1 MHSRRSGVVAATTAS
16 SRHNH
21 NRGRAFDERD
31 EELIKKVV
39 TKPRRRKVIKITIT
53 PSRLMELFLIVLLGW
68 FVYDNYRNDK
78 RTESSSLDEK
88 GEAASLGFSKALQT
102 KGTLGQR
109 MENAFS
115 SAFEQGYKKVLI
127 VGSDLYSLK
136 ASHIEKALEQ
146 LDKKEVVIGP
156 AQDGGYYLLGLNKK
170 LPALFCNKNWGTSS
184 VLKETLKDLRT
195 KSVALMEPLNDV
207 DDFEDLKKETE
218 LLKKLNIDVKTYQ
231 RNC

>member
-1 MHSRRSGVVAATTAS
+1 MVFVRNPKLGTVKTRLAVTVGDKMALEIYMELMRHTA
-16 SRHNH
+16 
-21 NRGRAFDERD
+21 E
-31 EELIKKVV
+31 V
-39 TKPRRRKVIKITIT
+39 TQKLSADRKVFYSDKI
-53 PSRLMELFLIVLLGW
+53 EK
-68 FVYDNYRNDK
+68 YDVW
-78 RTESSSLDEK
+78 TEMS
-88 GEAASLGFSKALQT
+88 FSKALQT
-102 KGTLGQR
+102 KGTLGKR

-136 ASHIEKALEQ
+136 ASHIEKALKQ

>member
-1 MHSRRSGVVAATTAS
+1 MQTSLLMVFVRNPKLGTVKTRLAVTVGDKMALEIYMELMRHTA
-16 SRHNH
+16 
-21 NRGRAFDERD
+21 E
-31 EELIKKVV
+31 V
-39 TKPRRRKVIKITIT
+39 TQKLSADRKVFYSDKI
-53 PSRLMELFLIVLLGW
+53 EK
-68 FVYDNYRNDK
+68 YDVW
-78 RTESSSLDEK
+78 TEMS
-88 GEAASLGFSKALQT
+88 FSKALQT
-102 KGTLGQR
+102 KGTLGKR

-136 ASHIEKALEQ
+136 ASHIEKALKQ

>member
-1 MHSRRSGVVAATTAS
+1 MVFVRNPKLGTVKTRLAVTVGDKMALEIYMELMRHTA
-16 SRHNH
+16 
-21 NRGRAFDERD
+21 E
-31 EELIKKVV
+31 V
-39 TKPRRRKVIKITIT
+39 TQKLSADRKVFYSEKI
-53 PSRLMELFLIVLLGW
+53 EK
-68 FVYDNYRNDK
+68 YDVW
-78 RTESSSLDEK
+78 TEMS
-88 GEAASLGFSKALQT
+88 FSKALQT

>member
-1 MHSRRSGVVAATTAS
+1 MQTSLLMVFVRNPKLGTVKTRLAVTVGDKMALEIYMELMRHTA
-16 SRHNH
+16 
-21 NRGRAFDERD
+21 E
-31 EELIKKVV
+31 V
-39 TKPRRRKVIKITIT
+39 TQKLSADRKVFYSEKI
-53 PSRLMELFLIVLLGW
+53 EK
-68 FVYDNYRNDK
+68 YDVW
-78 RTESSSLDEK
+78 TEMS
-88 GEAASLGFSKALQT
+88 FSKALQT

>member
-1 MHSRRSGVVAATTAS
+1 MQTSLLMVFVRNPKLGTVKTRLAVTVGDKMALEIYMELMRHTA
-16 SRHNH
+16 
-21 NRGRAFDERD
+21 E
-31 EELIKKVV
+31 V
-39 TKPRRRKVIKITIT
+39 TQKLSADRKVFYSEKI
-53 PSRLMELFLIVLLGW
+53 EK
-68 FVYDNYRNDK
+68 YDVW
-78 RTESSSLDEK
+78 TEMS
-88 GEAASLGFSKALQT
+88 FSKALQN